1 MCRATTPTLIAGFVL
16 MAAALL
22 PAAAE
27 TAGADGAQPGHVFR
41 DCRDCPDI
49 IVVPAGR
56 FILGSDELGN
66 ERPAHEVTIAK
77 PFAIGVDPVTFAQWD
92 ACVRA
97 KACTHNPPRWGRRE
111 DEPVLSV
118 SWDDITNEY
127 LPWLRKVTGKNY
139 RLPSEAEWIYATRDK
154 SFGLRDAGE
163 STREWVED
171 CYRNS
176 YDGAPVDGTA
186 RTTDCEPAKYGPGLV
201 RVVRGTER
209 NITPPSVSHIVPP
222 LIAVSRGAG
231 ASAFRDKTR
240 GFRLARSL

>member
-1 MCRATTPTLIAGFVL
+1 MDRADTSILITTFVL
-16 MAAALL
+16 VAAAIL
-22 PAAAE
+22 PA
-27 TAGADGAQPGHVFR
+27 GAQSVDTPRPGHVFR
-41 DCRDCPDI
+41 DCPDCSEMV
-49 IVVPAGR
+49 VVPAGR

-66 ERPAHEVTIAK
+66 ERPAHEVTIGK
-77 PFAIGVDPVTFAQWD
+77 PFAIGVRPVTFEQWN
-92 ACVRA
+92 ACVAA

-127 LPWLRKVTGKNY
+127 LPWLRRTTGKDY
-139 RLPSEAEWIYATRDK
+139 RLASEAEWVYAARDK
-154 SFGLRDAGE
+154 SFGLRDTGE

-186 RTTDCEPAKYGPGLV
+186 RTTDCEPATYGPGLL

-209 NITPPSVSHIVPP
+209 NITPPSVSHILPP

-231 ASAFRDKTR
+231 ASGFRDKTR
-240 GFRLARSL
+240 GFRVARPL